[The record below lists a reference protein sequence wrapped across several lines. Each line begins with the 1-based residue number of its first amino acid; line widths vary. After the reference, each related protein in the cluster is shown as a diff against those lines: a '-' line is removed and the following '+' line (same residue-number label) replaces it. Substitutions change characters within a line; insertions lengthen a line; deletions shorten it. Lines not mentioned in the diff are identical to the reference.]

1 MKRDILLITDL
12 DGTLLNSQHEIS
24 KKNEEAIKRFKAQGG
39 LLTFATGRMEEST
52 NLYLEQLGIIHPII
66 TYNGGRLYCPVQQK
80 VLQEEQLVID
90 KDIWNL
96 IIKSDLNR
104 GIIVYR
110 NSTPYVF
117 EKNDIIKEFEKKEK
131 ITCKMA
137 EVEDFVGIAINKV
150 LIIMKALS
158 KTDEVGEL
166 VELNTKL
173 LEVGNFDTVFSEI
186 NYLEVLP
193 TGTTKGQGVEKLKE
207 NLALKDVYVIAV
219 GDNLNDI
226 PLLGNADL
234 GIAVKNAR
242 SGLKEVADVILDQTN
257 EDDAIAFIINE
268 IIPELI
274 NSNVLESI
282 QEQ

>member
-1 MKRDILLITDL
+1 MKRHILLITDL
-12 DGTLLNSQHEIS
+12 DGTLLNSHHEVS
-24 KKNEEAIKRFKAQGG
+24 KKNEEAIKKFKEEGG

-66 TYNGGRLYCPVQQK
+66 TYNGGRLYCPVQRK

-90 KDIWNL
+90 KDVWDL
-96 IIKSDLNR
+96 IIKSELNR

-110 NSTPYVF
+110 NSIPYVF
-117 EKNDIIKEFEKKEK
+117 EKNDIIDEFEKKEK
-131 ITCKMA
+131 ITCKIA
-137 EVEDFVGIAINKV
+137 EVEDFIGIEINKV

-158 KTDEVGEL
+158 KIEPVEEL

-186 NYLEVLP
+186 NYLEILP

-207 NLALKDVYVIAV
+207 SLALKNVYVIAV

-226 PLLGNADL
+226 PLLVKADL

-242 SGLKEVADVILDQTN
+242 PGLKEVADVVLEQTN
-257 EDDAIAFIINE
+257 ENDAIAYIINE
-268 IIPELI
+268 IIPELKKTI
-274 NSNVLESI
+274 
-282 QEQ
+282 